1 MTASLKNMKS
11 LFKIIAVLS
20 ATIALLLPQLAAADV
35 NDFSFE
41 SFDAN
46 YHLSVNEQSDNRSEG
61 WGFESLQA
69 HVTQFLFRRSGSILE
84 YVWQLKTSSS
94 DCLRDRCF

>member
-1 MTASLKNMKS
+1 
-11 LFKIIAVLS
+11 LS

-69 HVTQFLFRRSGSILE
+69 HITQFLLTRTGFSSIFRDLATRNYFEGF
-84 YVWQLKTSSS
+84 
-94 DCLRDRCF
+94 CN